1 VDESFTNDVNRLC
14 VDNKRLAVFLARR
27 IWLAAR
33 KKPDLDDMIA
43 DSFLGLVKAAQRYDP
58 ARGDFGSY
66 AAKAINGA
74 VIDGLPRATRI
85 KLPAYLHTHMCSNE
99 ADEAMQQKEED
110 IWEVAEISELYLDKD
125 EQAVIS
131 AKLEG
136 YTRSEVCERLQ
147 ITPARY
153 RQLQEHAVM
162 ILREHVAR
170 VS

>member
-1 VDESFTNDVNRLC
+1 VDVWFTNDVSRIC

-43 DSFLGLVKAAQRYDP
+43 DAFLGLVKAAQRYDP

-66 AAKAINGA
+66 AAKTINGA
-74 VIDGLPRATRI
+74 VIDGLPRSSRI
-85 KLPAYLHTHMCSNE
+85 KLPAYLHHHMTESE
-99 ADEAMQQKEED
+99 VSEAMQQKEEAIAD
-110 IWEVAEISELYLDKD
+110 ATEIAELYLDRD
-125 EQAVIS
+125 EKAVIK

-170 VS
+170 VG